1 MQISILRQYR
11 IQVKISEV
19 HETDIALFCGNVGGR
34 RGRQIKNF
42 GILQMSLKHGY
53 FSPQKHYSYRG
64 EKKATSEKEQA
75 AEDT

>member
-1 MQISILRQYR
+1 MRLTLHCF
-11 IQVKISEV
+11 VV
-19 HETDIALFCGNVGGR
+19 MLGGG

-42 GILQMSLKHGY
+42 GILKRSLKHGY
-53 FSPQKHYSYRG
+53 FYPQKHYSYRG